1 MMRIRRF
8 AVLACLAPL
17 VLLLATGWVH
27 ALQED
32 RIAVVGQVT
41 NGTSGGSIPA
51 DMSVVLHVFSGTEE
65 TGAYTTTAAA
75 DGSFRFDN
83 LALEVGQTVIAR
95 VVYWQAAYL
104 SDPHTVEIGEQTLSL
119 PVTVY
124 EITEDTSAL
133 VVTQA
138 HMFVSWAGDRIQV
151 GEYYLV
157 SNTGDRTCVG
167 TEAPGTGRRTTLSFT
182 LPDGAQGLRFSGPGL
197 GERYVDRAGGF
208 ADTRPVPP
216 GTGTVDVLF
225 SYDFP
230 ARERVHV
237 ERVFDVPVTSV
248 VLVISEG
255 DIVLEGGGMVPAGRL
270 DTDMGPSLSYTAG
283 PLAAGEA
290 LAFTLA
296 TGLGSLP
303 AAPGG
308 VAPVRN
314 AAATARNTAAA
325 MALGLVALA
334 AGVVTFY
341 LVLRSPVPGAPPA
354 QARPLVD
361 SIAALDARFEAGELA
376 ETAYHQQR
384 ASLKAQLRSLLAIDS

>member
-1 MMRIRRF
+1 MMHIPRL
-8 AVLACLAPL
+8 AALACLAPL
-17 VLLLATGWVH
+17 ALLLATGWVP
-27 ALQED
+27 APQED
-32 RIAVVGQVT
+32 GIAVTGQVT

-65 TGAYTTTAAA
+65 TGAYTVTVAA

-95 VVYWQAAYL
+95 VVYWQVAYL
-104 SDPHTVEIGEQTLSL
+104 SDPHTVETGEQTLFL

-138 HMFVSWAGDRIQV
+138 HIFVSRAGDHLQV
-151 GEYYLV
+151 GEYHLL

-167 TEAPGTGRRTTLSFT
+167 VEFPGTGRRTTLSFR
-182 LPDGAQGLRFSGPGL
+182 LPDGAEGLRFEGPGL
-197 GERYVDRAGGF
+197 GERYVDRARGF

-216 GTGTVDVLF
+216 GTGTVEVLF

-230 ARERVHV
+230 DRERVHV
-237 ERVFDVPVTSV
+237 ERILDVPVTSV
-248 VLVISEG
+248 VLVMPEG
-255 DIVLEGGGMVPAGRL
+255 DIVVEGGGLVPAGRL
-270 DTDMGPSLSYTAG
+270 DTDMVPSLSYTAG

-290 LAFTLA
+290 LTFTLVA
-296 TGLGSLP
+296 GQGSLP

-308 VAPVRN
+308 
-314 AAATARNTAAA
+314 AASVRNTAAE
-325 MALGLVALA
+325 MVLGWVVLA
-334 AGVVTFY
+334 AGLVTSY
-341 LVLRSPVPGAPPA
+341 LVLRSPVPGVPPA
-354 QARPLVD
+354 PARPLVD
-361 SIAALDARFEAGELA
+361 SIVALDARFEAGELA
-376 ETAYHQQR
+376 EMAYHQQR

>member
-1 MMRIRRF
+1 MMRIRRL

-17 VLLLATGWVH
+17 ALLLATGWVP
-27 ALQED
+27 ALQGD
-32 RIAVVGQVT
+32 GIAVVGQVT
-41 NGTSGGSIPA
+41 NGTPGGSVPA
-51 DMSVVLHVFSGTEE
+51 DASVVLHVFSGTEE

-75 DGSFRFDN
+75 DGSFRFNN

-95 VVYWQAAYL
+95 VVYWQVAYL
-104 SDPHTVEIGEQTLSL
+104 SDLHTVETGEQTLSL

-138 HMFVSWAGDRIQV
+138 HMFVSRAGDRIQV

-167 TEAPGTGRRTTLSFT
+167 VEVPGTGHRTTLSFR
-182 LPDGAQGLRFSGPGL
+182 LPDGAEGLRFEGPGL
-197 GERYVDRAGGF
+197 GERYLDRAGGF

-216 GTGTVDVLF
+216 GTATVEVLF
-225 SYDFP
+225 HYDFP
-230 ARERVHV
+230 DRERVHV
-237 ERVFDVPVTSV
+237 ERVFDVPVISV
-248 VLVISEG
+248 VLVMPEG
-255 DIVLEGGGMVPAGRL
+255 DIVLEGGGLVPAGRL

-283 PLAAGEA
+283 PLAPGEA
-290 LAFTLA
+290 LAFTLVA
-296 TGLGSLP
+296 GPSSLP

-308 VAPVRN
+308 VVPVRN
-314 AAATARNTAAA
+314 AVAEMVLGSVVLAV
-325 MALGLVALA
+325 GLV
-334 AGVVTFY
+334 TSY

-376 ETAYHQQR
+376 EAAYHQQR
-384 ASLKAQLRSLLAIDS
+384 ASLKAELRSSLVIDS